1 MVKRISA
8 LAAVLLCVFMLCSC
22 TASRSQIGAYVRGT
36 LDSVYLNENSDEY
49 LESVGGTAEECEPQY
64 QQYIRDE
71 VEYFKMCMDIDAVSD
86 ATYQRMVKI
95 FETLYAH
102 CKYEVGEVTRSSD
115 RFLVSVT
122 VYPIDVISKAEE
134 NGIDNFEKSYGER
147 ARKGEFDKLSDSER
161 EELWADGIITEVE
174 KNLDNIGYLDPVTIS
189 LQVIIENDGYSI
201 VDDDL
206 VRMDELVISY

>member
-1 MVKRISA
+1 
-8 LAAVLLCVFMLCSC
+8 
-22 TASRSQIGAYVRGT
+22 
-36 LDSVYLNENSDEY
+36 
-49 LESVGGTAEECEPQY
+49 
-64 QQYIRDE
+64 
-71 VEYFKMCMDIDAVSD
+71 
-86 ATYQRMVKI
+86 MVKI

-102 CKYEVGEVTRSSD
+102 CKYKVGEVTRSSD

-122 VYPIDVISKAEE
+122 VYPIDVISKAKE
-134 NGIDNFEKSYGER
+134 NGIDDFEKSYGER

-206 VRMDELVISY
+206 VRMDELDLRHLS

>member
-1 MVKRISA
+1 MRRFCCAYSCCARVRRRARRSA
-8 LAAVLLCVFMLCSC
+8 HMSAA
-22 TASRSQIGAYVRGT
+22 
-36 LDSVYLNENSDEY
+36 VYLNENSDEY
-49 LESVGGTAEECEPQY
+49 LESVGGTAEECETQY

-71 VEYFKMCMDIDAVSD
+71 VEYFKMCMNIDEVSD

-102 CKYEVGEVTRSSD
+102 CKYKVGEVTRSSD

-122 VYPIDVISKAEE
+122 VYPIDVISKAKE
-134 NGIDNFEKSYGER
+134 NGIDDFEKSYGER

>member
-49 LESVGGTAEECEPQY
+49 LELVGGTAEECETQY

-86 ATYQRMVKI
+86 ANYQRMVKI

-102 CKYEVGEVTRSSD
+102 CKYKVGEVTRSSD

-134 NGIDNFEKSYGER
+134 NGIDDFEKSYGER
-147 ARKGEFDKLSDSER
+147 ARKEEFDKLSDSER

-189 LQVIIENDGYSI
+189 LQVIIEDDGYSI

>member
-49 LESVGGTAEECEPQY
+49 LESVGGTAEECETQY

-71 VEYFKMCMDIDAVSD
+71 VEYFKMCMNIDEVSD

-102 CKYEVGEVTRSSD
+102 CKYKVGEVTRSSD

-122 VYPIDVISKAEE
+122 VYPID
-134 NGIDNFEKSYGER
+134 NGWSFS
-147 ARKGEFDKLSDSER
+147 ARSLGKVNVQILME
-161 EELWADGIITEVE
+161 
-174 KNLDNIGYLDPVTIS
+174 NIGNKKD
-189 LQVIIENDGYSI
+189 DGGGHLTMAGAQLYNI
-201 VDDDL
+201 DKEEAVQKLYDAIDKYYNNLPQD
-206 VRMDELVISY
+206 

>member
-36 LDSVYLNENSDEY
+36 
-49 LESVGGTAEECEPQY
+49 AEECETQY

-71 VEYFKMCMDIDAVSD
+71 VEYFKMCMDIDEVSD

-102 CKYEVGEVTRSSD
+102 CKYKVGEVTRSSD

-122 VYPIDVISKAEE
+122 VYPIDVISKAKE
-134 NGIDNFEKSYGER
+134 NGIDDFEKSYGER

-189 LQVIIENDGYSI
+189 LQVIIEDDGYSI